1 MIYSFYSSGQAFG
14 IPGACRKAVIPEA
27 APEKRKALEAL
38 MKTQTGADF
47 AFTPQAAAA
56 VTVLR
61 IELEEITAKARNKKL

>member
-38 MKTQTGADF
+38 MKTQTGREYEISEK
-47 AFTPQAAAA
+47 TAA
-56 VTVLR
+56 VCVNR
-61 IELEEITAKARNKKL
+61 IDVESCTAKARVR